1 MPPRTVT
8 GPRRFAIAAALVLAG
23 CGAAAADL
31 GPATTRSVA
40 DTAAAVSETAPAA
53 ETAPGAAA
61 AAAGAGGSSTT
72 AAGPAG
78 TAGRID
84 SPAVATT
91 DADRRLDI
99 ELGATCDLALVQALA
114 ARHPDVQQFV
124 TVAADSWTA
133 TTARVE
139 MAGFEGSRWV
149 CQSGAKVAMVG
160 ANGTRPLVDRR
171 SGDDTAPAGV
181 FPLGTQTA
189 WDGQQFQFFGNSPDP
204 GVRGTY
210 RAVQSADCWGATPG
224 AATYQRLYER
234 ANCPG
239 PDDEWLPRFGDVYS
253 HAAVIGANLTNV
265 SGDAPGE
272 PAYAAAIFL
281 HRHNYAGGAQP
292 RPTSGCVSLA
302 TADLVA
308 VLRSIDPE
316 LNPHFA
322 IGERTWLLT
331 TA

>member
-1 MPPRTVT
+1 MPLRSVS
-8 GPRRFAIAAALVLAG
+8 GRRRIVVAAVLVLAG
-23 CGAAAADL
+23 CGGSAATV
-31 GPATTRSVA
+31 GPTTIGGAVGTVPE
-40 DTAAAVSETAPAA
+40 TAAATSGTASHPSSAPAA
-53 ETAPGAAA
+53 ASAAA
-61 AAAGAGGSSTT
+61 SAAATSTSAT
-72 AAGPAG
+72 AR
-78 TAGRID
+78 RID
-84 SPAVATT
+84 GPAVATT
-91 DADRRLDI
+91 EAHRRLDV

-114 ARHPDVQQFV
+114 ARHPGVDQFV
-124 TVAADSWTA
+124 TVAADSWSA
-133 TTARVE
+133 TSARLE
-139 MAGFEGSRWV
+139 LAGFDGTRWV
-149 CQSGAKVAMVG
+149 CQTGAKTAMVG

-210 RAVQSADCWGATPG
+210 RAVQPADCWGATPG

-239 PDDEWLPRFGDVYS
+239 PDDEWLPRYGDVYS
-253 HAAVIGANLTNV
+253 HAAVIGANLTDV

-281 HRHNYAGGAQP
+281 HRHNYAGGTQP
-292 RPTSGCVSLA
+292 RPTSGCVSLVA
-302 TADLVA
+302 ADLVA

-316 LNPHFA
+316 LNTHFA
-322 IGERTWLLT
+322 IGERTWLAT